1 MSVVIEVTPI
11 TFEGTECWTIS
22 RLCITHKRK
31 HNLLRPPSK
40 NLAYFNNRTLKAM
53 LFLHLRLQYDSR
65 KRLQRYELFKKKK
78 KIIFPEGTFC
88 HRGKGWLLDI
98 GKVGQ
103 HGGHDTL
110 YQRDVF
116 FGCEQHHLGINLEV
130 MMGYLVPHSH
140 HARPVQLRVTGKEFA
155 M

>member
-1 MSVVIEVTPI
+1 MSPFPVGQWVGHYPTR
-11 TFEGTECWTIS
+11 FY
-22 RLCITHKRK
+22 
-31 HNLLRPPSK
+31 PSLSK
-40 NLAYFNNRTLKAM
+40 GFGGAETTMQKYK
-53 LFLHLRLQYDSR
+53 LFPNWQ
-65 KRLQRYELFKKKK
+65 